1 MMRVFRTI
9 CVLLALIMSA
19 NTAAA
24 EPGGETQRV
33 LDSVM
38 ESIIEQGNGKSL
50 AGLAVE
56 AILDGEV
63 VYQYAGGRR
72 FIDNDNSA
80 NDLPFETDTRVRIAS
95 VSKSFI
101 AVGIMQLVEQ
111 GMIDLNADVSDYLGF
126 ELRNPNYPDT
136 TITCR
141 MLLSHTSSLRDG
153 EHYTIAPD
161 HALRACFEPHG
172 AYYENGA
179 HFAGEGQ
186 APGEYFS
193 YSNLNYGLL
202 GTILEAVSGERL
214 DRYMYEHVFRPMGI
228 GASFHLSDFD
238 HSEMSK
244 LAVIYRKNYK
254 TDDGETESGGWS
266 PRFDDIAYRSLDD
279 SAVFVADPEREG
291 NFRVASVKDYV
302 PGTNATIFSPHGGL
316 RISADELAIFVQ
328 MLMNNGTI
336 NGNRILKPESVDAM
350 FTPVWT
356 WNGSN
361 EKSNGDAV
369 GGLYACWGLG
379 IQIITN
385 GAYNEGFGDNFLE
398 NGAAQPLNLAGHYGN
413 AYGEFSVFMLDR
425 DARAGFVYVCNGVE
439 YYYYY
444 GNYSA
449 NWIWAE
455 EIVTALYDQ
464 IFSMN

>member
-1 MMRVFRTI
+1 MMRVFSTI

-19 NTAAA
+19 NIASA

-38 ESIIEQGNGKSL
+38 DSEIERDDGLAL

-63 VYQYAGGRR
+63 VYKYAGGRR

-80 NDLPFETDTRVRIAS
+80 NDLPFGTDTRVRIAS
-95 VSKSFI
+95 ISKSFV
-101 AVGIMQLVEQ
+101 AVGIMQLAEQ

-126 ELRNPNYPDT
+126 MLRNPYYPDT
-136 TITCR
+136 PITCR

-153 EHYTIAPD
+153 EYYTLGPD
-161 HALRACFEPHG
+161 HALRECFEPYSV
-172 AYYENGA
+172 YYENGA

-186 APGEYFS
+186 PPGAYFS
-193 YSNLNYGLL
+193 YANLNYGLL
-202 GTILEAVSGERL
+202 GTILEAVSGERF
-214 DRYMYEHVFRPMGI
+214 DRYMYEHVFQPMGI
-228 GASFHLSDFD
+228 EASFHLSDFD
-238 HSEMSK
+238 ESEMNK
-244 LAVIYRKNYK
+244 LAVIYRKEYN
-254 TDDGETESGGWS
+254 DDGLSRESAKWI
-266 PRFDDIAYRSLDD
+266 PRFDDLAYRNLDD
-279 SAVFVADPEREG
+279 SAVFVADPEREDS
-291 NFRVASVKDYV
+291 FRVAAVKDYV

-316 RISADELAIFVQ
+316 RISADELAVFVR
-328 MLMNNGTI
+328 MLMNGGTI
-336 NGNRILKPESVDAM
+336 NGNQVLKPESVDTM

-356 WNGSN
+356 WNGSRDN
-361 EKSNGDAV
+361 SNGDTV

-385 GAYNEGFGDNFLE
+385 GVYSDGFGDNFLE
-398 NGAAQPLNLAGHYGN
+398 NNSAQVLNLAGHYGN

-455 EIVTALYDQ
+455 EIATVLYDQ